1 MKVGLSLPI
10 KLSSEKKLEFTLI
23 AQELGVSSIWVGDNP
38 PINNAFLDIGRL
50 IGSTSKISFW
60 TGITSP
66 FYYSIEVLFSLSV
79 WLTHNYPGRFGL
91 GLGIGDTSIIKDREV
106 IRKPKQ
112 KLADFPPLAIGGGGN
127 RMIDLAFTNA
137 EFLLL
142 NSGSILD
149 LKRAIERRD
158 LVNKE
163 EKDQCHIIPYSMLQI
178 TENDRDISLTLW
190 NIIKDIAKGTSEVIL
205 KKH

>member
-106 IRKPKQ
+106 IRKPFSSFKKEINNLLKLVEIRKEKQ

-149 LKRAIERRD
+149 LKRAPI
-158 LVNKE
+158 
-163 EKDQCHIIPYSMLQI
+163 QCY
-178 TENDRDISLTLW
+178 
-190 NIIKDIAKGTSEVIL
+190 K
-205 KKH
+205 